1 MAERRSYVIPVT
13 IFRYMYSIITRYV
26 KDGLELLQ
34 LFLLIKTDN
43 DCKLRVSL
51 RVTR

>member
-1 MAERRSYVIPVT
+1 MYYPSDHYVIRIFSYVH
-13 IFRYMYSIITRYV
+13 SIITRYV

-34 LFLLIKTDN
+34 LLLLIKTDN